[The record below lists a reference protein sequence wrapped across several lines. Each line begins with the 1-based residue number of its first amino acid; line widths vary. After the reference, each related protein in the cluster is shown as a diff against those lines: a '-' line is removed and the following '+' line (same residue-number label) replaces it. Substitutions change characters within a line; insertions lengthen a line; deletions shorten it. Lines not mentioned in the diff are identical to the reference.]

1 MHVAV
6 PARGQCANGLRPIV
20 NRTAK
25 RMPYGVSVG
34 LAFVAVIVVI
44 VVIGTVLIQPL
55 GAELIKLLQSL
66 QGYAGALQTQ
76 LEFVQRH
83 FANDQTARQIAGALA
98 GSAGTAASAI
108 GVRLLSGTALTVTA
122 IGDGVLILLLAL
134 AGCSRVTNC
143 RDLY

>member
-83 FANDQTARQIAGALA
+83 FANDQTRQIAGALA